1 MIKIVTIS
9 HWFLKLPR
17 NIKRSIT
24 LVADFLAIILALWL
38 AFSLRYSALYQP
50 QNEQLWVFLLAPLIA
65 IPIFIKFGLYRAI
78 IRYLSMEAIW
88 TVVQAIFLYMIIFA
102 VIILLAGAELTGVV
116 PRTVYGI
123 NLLILLVFIG
133 GSRLIARWWFDQYK
147 DVKFGTQSQYFRIS
161 PVLIYGAGDAGAQLA
176 VALRMAGQMKPVA
189 YIDDDNTLVG
199 QQVGGVTV
207 YAFTKLSHL
216 IEKYHIAE
224 VLLAIPSA
232 PRSKRNNIIKRL
244 EPYPVHVRTLP
255 SLNDLAKG
263 KVKVTDVQEVDIAD
277 LLGREQVQPIS
288 ELLSSNITNKVVMV
302 TGAGGSIG
310 SELCRQIVKMKPSA
324 LILYELSEFNLY
336 KIEQELKQAI
346 NPLISIYALL
356 GSTLNQDR
364 VSGIYNRFRVET
376 VYHAAAYKHVP
387 LVEHNISE
395 GIENNILGTMSCAKA
410 AIASNVETFV
420 LVSTDKAVR
429 PTNTMGVTKRFS
441 ELILQALAAD
451 KEYCQ
456 KTRFTMVRFG
466 NVLGSSGSVVPLF
479 RQQIANGGPVTV
491 TDPKIIRYFM
501 TISEAAE
508 LVIQAGAM
516 GQGGDVFVLDMG
528 EPVRIID
535 MAKRMIH
542 LSGYLEKDD
551 EQPEGD
557 IEIVYTGLRP
567 GEKLYEELLISDKVT
582 ETEHQ
587 KIMRAEELV
596 IPWTELS
603 VILNDILSA
612 NNAGDYKLVRKIM
625 IDKIE
630 GFEPQCGIEDWL
642 HEG

>member
-1 MIKIVTIS
+1 MK
-9 HWFLKLPR
+9 
-17 NIKRSIT
+17 
-24 LVADFLAIILALWL
+24 
-38 AFSLRYSALYQP
+38 
-50 QNEQLWVFLLAPLIA
+50 
-65 IPIFIKFGLYRAI
+65 
-78 IRYLSMEAIW
+78 AIW
-88 TVVQAIFLYMIIFA
+88 TVVQAIFLYTIIFA

-133 GSRLIARWWFDQYK
+133 GSRLIACWWFARYS
-147 DVKFGTQSQYFRIS
+147 DVKSGTQSQYFRSS

-176 VALRMAGQMKPVA
+176 VALRMGRQMKPVA

-216 IEKYHIAE
+216 IEKYHITE
-224 VLLAIPSA
+224 VLLAMPSA
-232 PRSKRNNIIKRL
+232 SRSKRNNVIQRL
-244 EPYPVHVRTLP
+244 EPYPVHIRTLP

-336 KIEQELKQAI
+336 KIEQELNQAI
-346 NPLISIYALL
+346 SPLISVYALL

-364 VSGIYNRFRVET
+364 VSGIYNRFGVET

-395 GIENNILGTMSCAKA
+395 GIENNMLGTMSCAKA

-429 PTNTMGVTKRFS
+429 PTNTMGATKRFS

-466 NVLGSSGSVVPLF
+466 NVLDSSGSVVPLF

-528 EPVRIID
+528 EPVRIVD

-542 LSGYLEKDD
+542 LSGFLEKDD
-551 EQPEGD
+551 EQSEGD

-567 GEKLYEELLISDKVT
+567 GEKLYEELLIGDKVT

-603 VILNDILSA
+603 VILDDILSA

-625 IDKIE
+625 IDKIG
-630 GFEPQCGIEDWL
+630 GFEPQCEIEDWL